1 MYNHKPVFKEY
12 TYQCIYNNLI
22 MVTVITENIKNIYNF
37 IIPRSIGLLRTRILT
52 LSLIFFWFADKFN
65 TVF

>member
-1 MYNHKPVFKEY
+1 
-12 TYQCIYNNLI
+12 

-37 IIPRSIGLLRTRILT
+37 IIPRSIGLSRTRILT